1 MGPLMSSRTTVLMA
15 LGVKGS
21 FIMRREIFVEC
32 ARMRRDVSRARDRAF
47 MEVVSAE
54 EEGVVGVCGLRWMVV
69 SVDWSCSRR
78 VVAVAMSVARA
89 LRDSSSLGA
98 ILLLISCRVDG
109 DDASQLCWCWRGLVL
124 LFFSSPTFSALL
136 PPRHGFTSASQ
147 LLPNIYRPGEL
158 LQWRPPSGMLPC
170 PLKQL

>member
-21 FIMRREIFVEC
+21 FIIRREIFVEW

-47 MEVVSAE
+47 MEVVSGEEE

-78 VVAVAMSVARA
+78 AVAVAMSVARA

-98 ILLLISCRVDG
+98 ILLLISCRVVDG
-109 DDASQLCWCWRGLVL
+109 DDASQFCWCWRGLVL

-136 PPRHGFTSASQ
+136 PPGTD
-147 LLPNIYRPGEL
+147 LLPRLRCSRTFTVQGSFY
-158 LQWRPPSGMLPC
+158 SGDLPLEC
-170 PLKQL
+170 SPVP

>member
-32 ARMRRDVSRARDRAF
+32 ARMRGDVSRARDRAF
-47 MEVVSAE
+47 MEVVSGEE

-98 ILLLISCRVDG
+98 MLLLISCRVVGG
-109 DDASQLCWCWRGLVL
+109 DDASQFCWCWRGLVL
-124 LFFSSPTFSALL
+124 FSSSPTFSALL
-136 PPRHGFTSASQ
+136 SPGTD
-147 LLPNIYRPGEL
+147 LLPRLRSSRTFTVQGSFY
-158 LQWRPPSGMLPC
+158 SGDLPLEC
-170 PLKQL
+170 SPVP